1 MSEETPNKEA
11 TPDEVVVHD
20 AHISDLAQVA
30 ALRSKLVQAELR
42 TAAARAG
49 MIDLDGVKL
58 VDTASLAVNE
68 AGELQGGPEIMARLR
83 QEKPWLFGRGSSS
96 SPAVAPRATP
106 PKAKTAMDMSVDE
119 WRVAR
124 AELLRRR

>member
-1 MSEETPNKEA
+1 MTEDVTGTEEA
-11 TPDEVVVHD
+11 AVEV
-20 AHISDLAQVA
+20 AAAEIAQVA
-30 ALRSKLVQAELR
+30 TLRAKLVQAELR

-58 VDTASLAVNE
+58 VDPSGLSVNQAGDLVEAS
-68 AGELQGGPEIMARLR
+68 EIMARLKI
-83 QEKPWLFGRGSSS
+83 EKPWLFGRGSSS
-96 SPAVAPRATP
+96 SAAVAPRATP
-106 PKAKTAMDMSVDE
+106 PKPKTAMEMSVDE

>member
-1 MSEETPNKEA
+1 MSDEGPVLEEKLI
-11 TPDEVVVHD
+11 D
-20 AHISDLAQVA
+20 AITSDSHAAELTQLA
-30 ALRSKLVQAELR
+30 ALRGKLIQAELR

-58 VDTASLAVNE
+58 VDTAALVLTE
-68 AGELQGGPEIMARLR
+68 AGELSDGPGVMAKMR
-83 QEKPWLFGRGSSS
+83 QEKPWLFGRSSSS

-106 PKAKTAMDMSVDE
+106 PKAKTAMEMSVEE

>member
-1 MSEETPNKEA
+1 MSEDTVRLEDTQVEA
-11 TPDEVVVHD
+11 PAPAPE
-20 AHISDLAQVA
+20 LAQVA
-30 ALRSKLVQAELR
+30 VLRAKLVQAELR

-49 MIDLDGVKL
+49 MIDLDGIKL
-58 VDTASLAVNE
+58 VDSSGLSVNDS
-68 AGELQGGPEIMARLR
+68 GELAEAPEIMARLR

-106 PKAKTAMDMSVDE
+106 PKAKTAMEMSVDE
-119 WRVAR
+119 WRIAR

>member
-1 MSEETPNKEA
+1 MSEEYTEPS
-11 TPDEVVVHD
+11 EVKVEVPV
-20 AHISDLAQVA
+20 AEVAQVA
-30 ALRSKLVQAELR
+30 ALRAKLLQAELR

-58 VDTASLAVNE
+58 VDSALLRVNE
-68 AGELQGGPEIMARLR
+68 AGELVEGSEVMTRLKE
-83 QEKPWLFGRGSSS
+83 QKPWLFGRPSNTSAS
-96 SPAVAPRATP
+96 AVAPRATP
-106 PKAKTAMDMSVDE
+106 PKAKTAMEMSVEE

>member
-1 MSEETPNKEA
+1 MSDEEINVELGEGDA
-11 TPDEVVVHD
+11 VVVP
-20 AHISDLAQVA
+20 AAELAQLA
-30 ALRSKLVQAELR
+30 TLRAKLVQAELR

-49 MIDLDGVKL
+49 MIDLDGIKL
-58 VDTASLAVNE
+58 VDTSNLAVNDSGDLVE
-68 AGELQGGPEIMARLR
+68 ATDIIARMR
-83 QEKPWLFGRGSSS
+83 HEKPWLFGRGSSS

-106 PKAKTAMDMSVDE
+106 PRAKTAMEMSVDE

>member
-1 MSEETPNKEA
+1 MSDETPSYEPTAEEA
-11 TPDEVVVHD
+11 VSHD
-20 AHISDLAQVA
+20 THVADLAQLA

-58 VDTASLAVNE
+58 VDTASLAVND
-68 AGELQGGPEIMARLR
+68 AGELQGAPEIMARLR

>member
-1 MSEETPNKEA
+1 MSEEFSAPVEIPVEPSPA
-11 TPDEVVVHD
+11 EV
-20 AHISDLAQVA
+20 AQVA
-30 ALRSKLVQAELR
+30 ALRAKLLQAELR

-58 VDTASLAVNE
+58 VDAAELRVND
-68 AGELQGGPEIMARLR
+68 AGELVEGGEVMARLKE
-83 QEKPWLFGRGSSS
+83 QKPWLFGRPSSS
-96 SPAVAPRATP
+96 SSAAVAPRATP
-106 PKAKTAMDMSVDE
+106 PKPKTAMEMTVEE